1 MAPDAL
7 QITDYKGE
15 HADKIN
21 GSYRK
26 IPGRVCRGYPVYRSV
41 AHADIRIMCDQF
53 FRGTEELFKFVRVS
67 GVKESLRGPLG
78 KRVWKIGD
86 VQFNVELKSQA
97 SSTTTVAAAT
107 GVPATA
113 AASAATQPVKWTFTT
128 EKANEKKI
136 RDHLRVKHKTGKVG
150 ESISQHGLNKKWFV
164 HWDNGGQ
171 TFCKES
177 NLVQEPLEEQRRR
190 VVRYDCYAH

>member
-1 MAPDAL
+1 MPLLDFYHPQLRSAVPNHAAPPL
-7 QITDYKGE
+7 
-15 HADKIN
+15 
-21 GSYRK
+21 
-26 IPGRVCRGYPVYRSV
+26 PPVTTNSSVSVSAGTAV
-41 AHADIRIMCDQF
+41 AHVAPAQS
-53 FRGTEELFKFVRVS
+53 KAA
-67 GVKESLRGPLG
+67 PP
-78 KRVWKIGD
+78 
-86 VQFNVELKSQA
+86 
-97 SSTTTVAAAT
+97 TTTVAAAT

>member
-41 AHADIRIMCDQF
+41 AHADIRIVCDQF
-53 FRGTEELFKFVRVS
+53 FRGTEELFKFVSIS
-67 GVKESLRGPLG
+67 GLKKSLLGPAG
-78 KRVWKIGD
+78 KQVWKLRD

-107 GVPATA
+107 GVSATA
-113 AASAATQPVKWTFTT
+113 AASAATQPVQF
-128 EKANEKKI
+128 NHHF
-136 RDHLRVKHKTGKVG
+136 DYLHL
-150 ESISQHGLNKKWFV
+150 
-164 HWDNGGQ
+164 
-171 TFCKES
+171 CYS
-177 NLVQEPLEEQRRR
+177 NAPS
-190 VVRYDCYAH
+190 